1 MGLVPLDVD
10 VSACPCWGATLQGSN
25 AEGEQ
30 GRRALACAP
39 LCLIRHVG
47 WNKIPSGVSREAS
60 VRLLRALKS
69 GDQGRV
75 QCYSNGTFD
84 TRGTVR
90 TRRSRSIKRTQG
102 PAADRAASQQG
113 VRRTTH
119 AQQSTRGICPHSHRE
134 ESSRQQVGKDRR
146 IAEQRDELAP
156 SYVEY
161 GASPPLRAL
170 GASNDHQLAGGPQP
184 CRQELRRRRRC
195 ERGSRRTR
203 LLL

>member
-1 MGLVPLDVD
+1 MLEIRGPASRSPSLASPII
-10 VSACPCWGATLQGSN
+10 TL
-25 AEGEQ
+25 A
-30 GRRALACAP
+30 
-39 LCLIRHVG
+39 I
-47 WNKIPSGVSREAS
+47 KIPSGVSREAS
-60 VRLLRALKS
+60 VRLLRSLKS
-69 GDQGRV
+69 GDQGHV
-75 QCYSNGTFD
+75 QCDSHGTFD

-134 ESSRQQVGKDRR
+134 ESSRQQVDKDRR
-146 IAEQRDELAP
+146 TAEQRDELAP
-156 SYVEY
+156 FYVEH
-161 GASPPLRAL
+161 GGSPPIRAL
-170 GASNDHQLAGGPQP
+170 GASNDHQPADGPQP

-203 LLL
+203 LIL